1 MRRSTGIG
9 LAVLVAAAPA
19 FAQDAERGRQ
29 LYETHCGGCH
39 YERVHE
45 RARERSLVRS
55 LAELRVEVVR
65 RAQQTRRAFTIE
77 DLDDIAEYL
86 NRSHYRFE
94 K

>member
-1 MRRSTGIG
+1 MKRACVL
-9 LAVLVAAAPA
+9 LALACAALPA
-19 FAQDAERGRQ
+19 ASQDAARGRQ

-45 RARERSLVRS
+45 RARERSLVKS

-65 RAQQTRRAFTIE
+65 RGQQTRRTFTID
-77 DLDDIAEYL
+77 DLDDIAKYL
-86 NRSHYRFE
+86 NRSHYKFE

>member
-1 MRRSTGIG
+1 MRPAGVL
-9 LAVLVAAAPA
+9 LALAFAALPA
-19 FAQDAERGRQ
+19 AAQDAVRGRQ

-45 RARERSLVRS
+45 RARELMLVKS

-65 RAQQTRRAFTIE
+65 RAQQARHRFTIE
-77 DLDDIAEYL
+77 DLDDLAEYL
-86 NRSHYRFE
+86 NRSHYKFE